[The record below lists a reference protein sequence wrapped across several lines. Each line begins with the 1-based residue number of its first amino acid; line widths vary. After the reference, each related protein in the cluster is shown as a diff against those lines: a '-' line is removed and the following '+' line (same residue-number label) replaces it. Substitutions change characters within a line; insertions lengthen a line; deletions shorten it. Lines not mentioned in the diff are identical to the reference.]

1 MDPNN
6 IKVDEKSYKN
16 ILIHYIGFVTITDSK
31 YIKKYSV
38 NPLYFIFNNMNVPIE
53 VINRYLTLVL
63 ANNNMKIKF
72 NSDNELELY
81 LFMLLELYLHEKK
94 RILSTSFLR
103 LMFV

>member
-6 IKVDEKSYKN
+6 IKVDDKSYKN

-38 NPLYFIFNNMNVPIE
+38 NPLYFIFNNMNVHIE

-81 LFMLLELYLHEKK
+81 LFMLLELYFHEKK
-94 RILSTSFLR
+94 ENIINKIS
-103 LMFV
+103 

>member
-38 NPLYFIFNNMNVPIE
+38 NPLYFIFNNMNVHFE
-53 VINRYLTLVL
+53 VINRNKYLTLVL
-63 ANNNMKIKF
+63 TNNNMKIKF
-72 NSDNELELY
+72 NSEN
-81 LFMLLELYLHEKK
+81 
-94 RILSTSFLR
+94 
-103 LMFV
+103 